1 MRRSRN
7 AASVADSARALL
19 RPVALRCWLRL
30 DSARPSAPR
39 IMGTARIS
47 RRRSRSLTMRLMT
60 ASCYPFKV
68 PGAAGAFQLCVHL
81 ARAYPYFRCALWIH
95 LLYIG
100 CEDDVHAGRFQK
112 FRIGLE
118 CPRVV
123 AVIIAVSKV
132 GKLQRVYKNT
142 RHNQVVLRSC
152 STDQA

>member
-1 MRRSRN
+1 MLVAAGFGKAIRATNNGHRADIN
-7 AASVADSARALL
+7 AQVQIVDHALNDCQL
-19 RPVALRCWLRL
+19 LGVLLPEVGAVRPDEAKQLCHHGG
-30 DSARPSAPR
+30 DP
-39 IMGTARIS
+39 I
-47 RRRSRSLTMRLMT
+47 
-60 ASCYPFKV
+60 KV
-68 PGAAGAFQLCVHL
+68 PGAAGAFQLCAHL

-112 FRIGLE
+112 LRIGLE

-132 GKLQRVYKNT
+132 GKLQWVYKNT
-142 RHNQVVLRSC
+142 RHNQVVLGSC